1 MYKLKLALLE
11 RSLNAIW
18 AFVICGV
25 LLGGYSVQFLKHE
38 LPCPLCLLQRLSM
51 IGVAMGP
58 LLNLRFDIYPTHYAV
73 SILSAL
79 FGGFVSLRQIS
90 LHVCPGFSSFGE
102 PVLGL
107 ELYTWALIVFA
118 SSIFVSAI
126 MLFLHITPPQRIQKM
141 QMNTFENM
149 AFWLVLFMTTANVVT
164 TLQECGLSACTG

>member
-1 MYKLKLALLE
+1 MKLE
-11 RSLNAIW
+11 RSLNSLW

-25 LLGGYSVQFLKHE
+25 LFAGYSVQFLKHE

-58 LLNLRFDIYPTHYAV
+58 LLNLRFGIYPAHYAL

-90 LHVCPGFSSFGE
+90 LHVCPGSTSFGE

-107 ELYTWALIVFA
+107 ELYTWALVVF
-118 SSIFVSAI
+118 SCSILVAAI
-126 MLFLHITPPQRIQKM
+126 MLFLYTTSPQNIQKVRM
-141 QMNTFENM
+141 SLFEKI
-149 AFWLVLFMTTANVVT
+149 AFWLVLFMTAANVVT
-164 TLQECGLSACTG
+164 TLQECGLSACIG

>member
-1 MYKLKLALLE
+1 MYKLE
-11 RSLNAIW
+11 RSLNTIW
-18 AFVICGV
+18 IFIICGV
-25 LLGGYSVQFLKHE
+25 LLAGYSVQFLKHE

-51 IGVAMGP
+51 IGVAIGP
-58 LLNLRFDIYPTHYAV
+58 LLNLRFGTSPSHYTI

-90 LHVCPGFSSFGE
+90 LHICPGFPTFGE

-118 SSIFVSAI
+118 CSILASAI
-126 MLFLHITPPQRIQKM
+126 LLFLYSASSQYPQRIKM
-141 QMNTFENM
+141 NVWENT
-149 AFWLVLFMTTANVVT
+149 AFCFVLLVTAANVVT

>member
-1 MYKLKLALLE
+1 MYKLEHTLLE
-11 RSLNAIW
+11 RSLNTIW

-58 LLNLRFDIYPTHYAV
+58 LLNLRFGIYPAHYAV

-90 LHVCPGFSSFGE
+90 LHICPGFSSFGE

-107 ELYTWALIVFA
+107 ELYTWALVVFA
-118 SSIFVSAI
+118 CSIFVSAI
-126 MLFLHITPPQRIQKM
+126 LLFLHTTSPQHIQKV
-141 QMNTFENM
+141 QMSIFEKI
-149 AFWLVLFMTTANVVT
+149 AFWLVLFMTAANVVT
-164 TLQECGLSACTG
+164 TLQECGLSACIG